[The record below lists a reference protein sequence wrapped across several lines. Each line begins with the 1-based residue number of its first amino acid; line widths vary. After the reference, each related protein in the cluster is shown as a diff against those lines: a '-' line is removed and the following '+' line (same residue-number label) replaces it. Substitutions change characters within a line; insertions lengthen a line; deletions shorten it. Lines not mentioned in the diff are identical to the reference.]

1 MTSTSTPS
9 VLSSSSITGDNVRN
23 LAGEDL
29 GKIKDL
35 MIDLRSGS
43 VRFAVVSFGGF
54 LGMGNKLFAVPFDA
68 LTVDADNE
76 CFVLDADKA
85 KLEKAPGFDEG
96 NWPDFAD
103 QTIADTHTNYY
114 R

>member
-1 MTSTSTPS
+1 MTNPT
-9 VLSSSSITGDNVRN
+9 VLSSSSIAGDDVRN
-23 LAGEDL
+23 PSGEDL

-35 MIDLRSGS
+35 MIDLTSGT

-54 LGMGNKLFAVPFDA
+54 LGMGDKLFAVPFDA

-76 CFVLDADKA
+76 CFVLDADRE
-85 KLEKAPGFDEG
+85 KLENAPGFDEN
-96 NWPDFAD
+96 NWPNFAD
-103 QTIADTHTNYY
+103 QSIVDAHTSYY